1 MEKPLDDAY
10 IQMDEGKL
18 DRRSAQE
25 AIHPGGH
32 DTAAAADTEI
42 PRNLDAPAPYPL
54 EVSME
59 DACDSISQDRKIG
72 RALVR
77 LVSTVIFC
85 CFAAVALS
93 RRPRTTLQWKQV
105 LAVSSVLATKGDKT
119 VTADSPIDFF
129 NIGNVDDVYDWLTD
143 TLVPSIFITEDINDV
158 LLPTDER
165 GRVANLN
172 KVLGGVII
180 DVTRKSV
187 GPCNP
192 NDVVVALY
200 PNCGDADST
209 TLERSFLDI
218 NLNATEA
225 AAAIVE
231 LKANGKGI
239 DYYTEKLVATVATY
253 NSEFQGYSLTTLKL
267 KFQESGYIKPT
278 SATNS
283 ARATPYQWKD
293 ATADAIYVLAYIAWL
308 VVIFYWGT
316 ERKTKHL
323 TPKPRTDTGSSARRL
338 FRNLWRA
345 CVLGGSVPVFA
356 ALWAVLECKV
366 NADAFRSNLQKL
378 ADNNWESDEEALAIL
393 LPVVDLLDSLTD
405 WTYALALVGAIVAIQ
420 LGLYTLF
427 QLSFHPQLS
436 IFTRTMSSALRQFAA
451 FFVVWLIAFGI
462 FVCVGSILFGSDV
475 EEFSTR
481 LRTMQ
486 ACINMLFGTFDYD
499 SIKDLQF
506 AFIYYW
512 CFMVVVSLVLL
523 NLMLAIVLDAYDEV
537 RKESYKGK
545 ASLMLDGRINGF
557 CLDTYHRKKYARCSQ
572 ANAKP
577 RDDDLEAADVFER
590 LGADASK
597 LTNDYVVLR
606 GKIDPWL
613 LLQVVQAKMD
623 QEGLAARRRT
633 SNTQPPSK
641 LTMTALVEM
650 FPAAN
655 LTRRQLRATFKYLH
669 EGLLINKSAIKKRK
683 MLDEEQAKADEEE
696 RGDHSNDDDDGR
708 SSFLTPSEATLSEA
722 ARVVALERKLDRLLA
737 EVLST
742 RAAIRE
748 AMAA

>member
-1 MEKPLDDAY
+1 MEKPLTDAY
-10 IQMDEGKL
+10 IQVDDMKGDRPSVQEGA
-18 DRRSAQE
+18 D
-25 AIHPGGH
+25 HPVDH
-32 DTAAAADTEI
+32 DAALI
-42 PRNLDAPAPYPL
+42 GSSRNLEVPVTYPL
-54 EVSME
+54 ELSME
-59 DACDSISQDRKIG
+59 DASYSISQDREIG
-72 RALVR
+72 RALIR

-93 RRPRTTLQWKQV
+93 NRPRTTLQWKQV
-105 LAVSSVLATKGDKT
+105 LAVSSVLATEGDDT
-119 VTADSPIDFF
+119 VTTDSPVDFF
-129 NIGNVDDVYDWLTD
+129 NIGNVDDVYDWLTN

-192 NDVVVALY
+192 NDVIVALY

-239 DYYTEKLVATVATY
+239 DYYTEKLVATIATY
-253 NSEFQGYSLTTLKL
+253 NGEFEGYSITTLEVD
-267 KFQESGYIKPT
+267 FDESGYINPT
-278 SATNS
+278 SATNA
-283 ARATPYQWKD
+283 ARATPYQWKNAAED
-293 ATADAIYVLAYIAWL
+293 AAYSFTYIVWL
-308 VVIFYWGT
+308 VVIFFWGT
-316 ERKTKHL
+316 DREAKHFADANRRSGSC
-323 TPKPRTDTGSSARRL
+323 KPLRRFL
-338 FRNLWRA
+338 RNLWRV
-345 CVLGGSVPVFA
+345 CVIGGSVPVFA
-356 ALWAVLECKV
+356 ALWAVLEYKV
-366 NADAFRSNLQKL
+366 NTDAFRSNLQKL

-393 LPVVDLLDSLTD
+393 LPVVDLLNSLTN

-451 FFVVWLIAFGI
+451 FFVVWLIAFLI

-481 LRTMQ
+481 LRTTQ

-499 SIKDLQF
+499 SIQDLQF

-523 NLMLAIVLDAYDEV
+523 NLMLAIVLDAYSEV
-537 RKESYKGK
+537 TNESYKGK

-590 LGADASK
+590 LGVDIRK

-606 GKIDPWL
+606 GKIDSWL
-613 LLQVVQAKMD
+613 LLQVVQVKM
-623 QEGLAARRRT
+623 EHERLAIGRRT
-633 SNTQPPSK
+633 SQAKPPAK
-641 LTMTALVEM
+641 LTMSALVEM

-655 LTRRQLRATFKYLH
+655 LTEQQLRATFKYLH
-669 EGLLINKSAIKKRK
+669 EGLVINISAITKGKKR
-683 MLDEEQAKADEEE
+683 DEARAKADEE
-696 RGDHSNDDDDGR
+696 
-708 SSFLTPSEATLSEA
+708 
-722 ARVVALERKLDRLLA
+722 ARVDDLA
-737 EVLST
+737 
-742 RAAIRE
+742 
-748 AMAA
+748 